1 MNRDQV
7 EGTARESLG
16 AVKEGAGKLVGD
28 AKTRAS
34 GMYDEA
40 AGAAQRTYG
49 QARDMAEQG
58 AAMVQRQVE
67 TNPWSSA
74 LTFGLVGFLLGWIA
88 RGRSY

>member
-7 EGTARESLG
+7 EGTAREGVGML
-16 AVKEGAGKLVGD
+16 KESAGKLVGD

-34 GMYDEA
+34 GVYDQA

-49 QARDMAEQG
+49 QAKDMAEEG

-67 TNPWSSA
+67 TNPWSA
-74 LTFGLVGFLLGWIA
+74 VITIGTIGFVLGWIA
-88 RGRSY
+88 RGRN